1 MTFGVNERIEEDGVM
16 TSRKW
21 TFVSLSTAAVVLL
34 LVVAAT
40 GGCATISSDE
50 EQPGDPEALQE
61 EARNF
66 HTNLRWARYEHA
78 ADSVHPTYRPSFEG
92 EYEERGEDFEI
103 LDMRMKSADLVEEGL
118 AAHVEVQQQ
127 WMELPSTVV
136 ESERFVERW
145 VFEDDRWMMRERMRR
160 DEYRQRDEVFDS
172 ERGDGDEPAA
182 GESPQGAGQ

>member
-1 MTFGVNERIEEDGVM
+1 MAVYVTERIEEDNSM
-16 TSRKW
+16 RSRQW
-21 TFVSLSTAAVVLL
+21 TFVTLSLA
-34 LVVAAT
+34 VVAALLVAAASS
-40 GGCATISSDE
+40 GCATLSNDE
-50 EQPGDPEALQE
+50 ERPGDPEALQE

-78 ADSVHPTYRPSFEG
+78 ADSVHPAYRPSFEG
-92 EYEERGEDFEI
+92 EYEERGDDFEI

-145 VFEDDRWMMRERMRR
+145 VFEDDRWMLRERLRR

-172 ERGDGDEPAA
+172 ERERGAVDDTASE
-182 GESPQGAGQ
+182 GAGQ